1 LPQRSGAGSGT
12 ASFRAPQISSGRD
25 RPLEKPKERASARP
39 RAFFGGS
46 HWIGLRENLQ
56 ETMVF
61 PMKMGVSHN
70 FPLNQSNEEGLGIFL
85 GYESNVGN
93 PGCHKPTNLG
103 MVQRPAIKM
112 LMTWGWLII
121 GFTGLPHCGL
131 LMVIGYISG
140 RSE

>member
-1 LPQRSGAGSGT
+1 
-12 ASFRAPQISSGRD
+12 
-25 RPLEKPKERASARP
+25 
-39 RAFFGGS
+39 
-46 HWIGLRENLQ
+46 
-56 ETMVF
+56 
-61 PMKMGVSHN
+61 
-70 FPLNQSNEEGLGIFL
+70 
-85 GYESNVGN
+85 
-93 PGCHKPTNLG
+93 